1 MLNVDAGQGAGA
13 CLKNNAIDF
22 FLGPDPRPRLLLVSI
37 MHAQIGIYLYLKRQI
52 GQG

>member
-22 FLGPDPRPRLLLVSI
+22 FLGPDPRLLLVSI
-37 MHAQIGIYLYLKRQI
+37 MHAQNGIYLYLKRQI